1 VSSVGPENRVTPKVD
16 GVEVALSGRW
26 LKTARLANEWYE
38 DVDNPTA
45 LMAGLKDAGY
55 RADLLTFWQR
65 LPHIE
70 PRYNFHL
77 EWDSIAALR
86 VTTYQ
91 QWYKS
96 QINNKTRNLIVKAQ
110 KKGVEVRPATF
121 DDAFVQGMTAI
132 FNETPIRQE
141 RAFLHYGKSAD
152 TVRRE
157 FSRFLHREDLFGAY
171 IGDELI
177 GFIFL
182 ANAGSFVYLG
192 QIISF
197 LKHRDKSPQNA
208 LIAKAVEYCAE
219 KQIPHL
225 VYALWPRGPLREFK
239 RHNAFEC
246 VNVPRYYVPLTAKG
260 ALALRLGLH
269 REVVEWLPENVVPVL
284 KDLRAKFYSFRY
296 RPKIEDPNPRSSNP
310 QSPLV

>member
-1 VSSVGPENRVTPKVD
+1 VENPE
-16 GVEVALSGRW
+16 ALIEDFKRSG
-26 LKTARLANEWYE
+26 K
-38 DVDNPTA
+38 
-45 LMAGLKDAGY
+45 
-55 RADLLTFWQR
+55 RADLFTFWQR
-65 LPHIE
+65 LPHTE
-70 PRYNFHL
+70 PRYDYHV

-86 VTTYQ
+86 VTTYEH
-91 QWYKS
+91 WYKS
-96 QINNKTRNLIVKAQ
+96 QINNKTRNLIVKSQ

-121 DDAFVQGMTAI
+121 DDAFVRGMTEI

-141 RAFLHYGKSAD
+141 RSFLHYGKSVE

-157 FSRFLHREDLFGAY
+157 FSRFLFREELFGAY
-171 IGDELI
+171 LGDELI

-208 LIAKAVEYCAE
+208 LIAKAVEYCAT

-246 VNVPRYYVPLTAKG
+246 VNLPRYYVPLTAKG
-260 ALALRLGLH
+260 ALALKLGLH
-269 REVVEWLPENVVPVL
+269 RPVVDMLPESVVPVL
-284 KDLRAKFYSFRY
+284 KDMRSRFYALKHP
-296 RPKIEDPNPRSSNP
+296 PKIGTTGPSK
-310 QSPLV
+310 